1 MRDEDYQKR
10 RETLLALADE
20 VSLNKRKEYTGNDQ
34 DVLKNFKRI
43 ATRLDITPLHVWS
56 VYFNKHVDSV
66 NTYIK
71 DEGEVS
77 ESMDSRFS
85 DLLNYLFLGY
95 ALIKEKEEEEA
106 RQNLF
111 HLPQKIAETWREGL
125 SDEQDVHFV

>member
-95 ALIKEKEEEEA
+95 ALIKEKEEEESKA
-106 RQNLF
+106 
-111 HLPQKIAETWREGL
+111 
-125 SDEQDVHFV
+125 